1 MGLAGLMQLWPEAP
15 IAAGAAAPVKA
26 FSMAA
31 PRGVNVAPTASD
43 TDSVAVDSVALP
55 RDQGARQDTS
65 RARQTR
71 RPDLLTP
78 DPVVRDLS
86 DQVADTA
93 RALDSASVARVDT
106 GIVQRYL
113 RPDRNRQGVR
123 FDRSSPLLGPKTYGP
138 GETQL
143 DSTREEYVLRP
154 TTDTSA
160 VLRVD
165 ADTYR
170 RQRFESNK
178 TDSWRQIAKQRQG
191 QRRSRG
197 GLGVNI
203 VVPGGRESPF
213 STIFGKPQVDLR
225 VNGQADINAGFDYR
239 KSDRQVSITGD
250 ASQIDP
256 SFKQDLRLG
265 VTGTIGD
272 KMQIDIDWDTN
283 NQFDYQNQ
291 VKLKY
296 TGYEDEIIQSIEAGN
311 VFLETPSNLI
321 RGGTSQFGIKSTFQ
335 LGNFSL
341 TTIASQQEGQSSR
354 ETISGGSETSE
365 FGIRPT
371 EYDDNTHFFLSYF
384 FRNSWNEVL
393 SDPNNIRLLN
403 GFQEITEIEVWRL
416 DIDPSTDE
424 PNTRKAVAVVD
435 LGESSRLITETRDFE
450 DVILPGRNRDQY
462 PESELETLRGNEQ
475 GTSVTDYFKNQV
487 PQPLNDEDFQ
497 TGTFVR
503 LEENR
508 DYTFDP
514 NLGYLSLNQRLQ
526 EQEALAVAFKFR
538 SSNGQVEQIGDF
550 SSDDGGAEGG
560 QNDRQLI
567 LKLLR
572 PSSMPAPTASA
583 RVPAW
588 YLQMRNVYRLGGRGF
603 TPDNFQLDVTYS
615 PPGQNSTPT
624 VREIDNSPLLRVL
637 GLDRLNVD
645 GAPTP
650 DNQFDFIPGIT
661 IDPGEGLLFFPYIE
675 PFGQRLAEVAE
686 ENGSQNEAA
695 PFIFRELYENKREN
709 AARND
714 TDKDA
719 FSIEGEY
726 RGSSQEFFDL
736 QAFTG
741 IVEGSV
747 EVTSGGTKLQEGV
760 DYVVDYQGGTVT
772 ITDQSYLAEGRDI
785 EISYEKNSFT
795 NLQQKTL
802 LGARADY
809 ALRDQVALG
818 ATVMRLSEKSPV
830 DKYRIG
836 EEPIQNTIW
845 GVDGSLN
852 LEPGWLTRAVDAVP
866 LIQTRGESSIQ
877 VSGEFAQLRPG
888 HTETEAYQRTRD
900 RLSAAG
906 LGFRPDERDGISY
919 IDDFEGFENTFSL
932 AQNPQGWTL
941 SSPPE
946 EGVTPLGSA
955 PGSRTDSLITNRRAL
970 FGWYQL
976 NQNTLEDVAGKSSV
990 RGEEGAF
997 RLVDVRNVFPNR
1009 DLTNDVDPTIR
1020 TLDLYFNPFERGP
1033 YNYTTELGSFVREP
1047 EENWGGF
1054 TQRLPDG
1061 YNDFSLQNVE
1071 FVEFI
1076 FRPFP
1081 EGGDAGADAKLYL
1094 NLGNISEDVVPN
1106 GRLNSEDGLSSS
1118 FREEDLD
1125 IWGRTPS
1132 GQTNEAIDVFGNRTE
1147 DLGLDGLASYDESAY
1162 ADELLERNQF
1172 SDFVQALDNVDRT
1185 GLTGEQQDYLDAEIA
1200 RARLDPSGDDYQYFD
1215 NDVFFQDPEL
1225 FPRSLYPDG
1234 ATVQQ
1239 RFSRYFSNGE
1249 LNGFETQNRLAR
1261 NVSVRRG
1268 VSQTP
1273 EDEDLNFNQSIDVV
1287 NEYYEYEIPL
1297 SEQVLQQQADET
1309 ATNDFVV
1316 SEIRDDETG
1325 QGTGWYK
1332 VRIPVRLADD
1342 PPSDRD
1348 DVREVGD
1355 IDGFNLIESIRMWT
1369 SGHTKPIT
1377 IRFATL
1383 ELVGSQWREA
1393 EEVPTEDQTDPEDG
1407 TPVVEEGDAEV
1418 RVASVNDEEDANY
1431 ESPLGAILSRTRSAR
1446 GTQARS
1452 REQALVLSVD
1462 DLGGQTLGKQEQRG
1476 VVKTVQAL
1484 NLLKYRRVRMY
1495 THLHGTISSMA
1506 PAIQSEDG
1514 PDNDVLDE
1522 NLRLFVRF
1530 GTNQSDSYYEYEQN
1544 LIADNIPRPS
1554 TNAQQLWR
1562 EENSVNLVLSALNRL
1577 KVARDQAA
1585 VAPTDVYA
1593 RRADELSDE
1602 YGSRPESLIPT
1613 LKIRGTPALSGI
1625 TTLVIGIRHV
1635 GNTTDEI
1642 ENVELWTNELRVT
1655 GYDERPGWAVTS
1667 NATVQLADVAEVSGS
1682 FENRT
1687 DGFGSLSSTLN
1698 ERQQSDRRIWNL
1710 RSSFNVD
1717 KLLPERQG
1725 WQIPVT
1731 VEAGEE
1737 RQTPRFDPIRNDV
1750 RVEEIV
1756 DQIESD
1762 ASLSD
1767 EEREQQIEEVR
1778 TRAETLQKDR
1788 SMTMSIQKQG
1798 SESWALRNTLDAL
1811 SLSGSYSTQTARS
1824 PEQLVNDQWSW
1835 NSDATYQLT
1844 FGQPRTIAPFWF
1856 LDAVPV
1862 LGRLG
1867 DLQFNYVPQST
1878 RFSATASRTFQSIR
1892 NRDQRTNIPDD
1903 AVRGRAQNPFRDTQT
1918 FNHSRTFNLQYNPFQ
1933 FLNLTFGTNTRET
1946 LNRVGANERINL
1958 YDRDGVL
1965 LATTDDLERFLE
1977 ESPAYDEGSIGDSV
1991 FVENRLDMKSEGEIL
2006 SDLINGRSSGR
2017 TSQYAQNFTAT
2028 LRPSLLEGDT
2038 FDWINLRDITY
2049 SASFNWQN
2057 APEGSPVGATASNSA
2072 TLNTGVSL
2080 QPNRVW
2086 ERFGFFRAMKEA
2098 QQKARQEK
2106 EAARRE
2112 REREKEERREREARG
2127 EEDTGEEQQGAEGEP
2142 SDGNGGDTPSGDNTG
2157 NDAEN
2162 GAGEGDSPEEND
2174 GSGDAPQRSWSD
2186 LPLPDPVGVL
2196 RRVALTFLD
2205 IRDIRFTYQN
2215 TRSVQ
2220 TTGVGNETEIL
2231 PPGSTE
2237 EPSLPQVDYGLL
2249 DAFAG
2254 QGPSL
2259 GYRFGLSRDIDIGQR
2274 VLGTDRQVVDAL
2286 SNQNNVGASTTLTP
2300 SQALQIDL
2308 DWTLKWSN
2316 SPKTTYTRFDP
2327 EGLPGTQPPENLRTR
2342 EDGVSYTF
2350 FRNQSGTGSA
2360 SVWTFGSYDSFFESQ
2375 KALLEANVQNP
2386 AAGINAADVALTNT
2400 SATES
2405 FREAYIIGSGTAAG
2419 NGFVPFPL
2427 PGWNVRYSGIA
2438 DWPLLRSITQSATL
2452 RHGYSGTYTT
2462 AYNALSTAGDTTD
2475 FGIAGSTLS
2484 FEQPEFEASR
2494 SEIEE
2499 TFRPFIGLDVTWLG
2513 GFQTTIDW
2521 NRQNRASLSTTNLS
2535 VEESQANELSLTAT
2549 WRKRGLKLP
2558 LLPVGRLNNQITF
2571 SLTVKRAVTDQRTFS
2586 LRRALSEAVA
2596 QGFVYGSA
2604 EATSGDNVS
2613 VSEQTTLLTV
2623 EPQLQY
2629 QFSQRVNGQFQLT
2642 YEQLDG
2648 DSRRPSYT
2656 NIAGSFNVRINIS
2669 EN

>member
-1 MGLAGLMQLWPEAP
+1 MLWPEAP
-15 IAAGAAAPVKA
+15 EAEGSPAPA
-26 FSMAA
+26 WFGGISEALTSRPA
-31 PRGVNVAPTASD
+31 PYIRPAVSD
-43 TDSVAVDSVALP
+43 TDSVAVPADTVDIDTTAVP
-55 RDQGARQDTS
+55 PQRPDTART
-65 RARQTR
+65 RTTR

-78 DPVVRDLS
+78 DQSVQDLS
-86 DQVADTA
+86 VELADTA
-93 RALDSASVARVDT
+93 RTLDSATVAHADT
-106 GIVQRYL
+106 GLVDKYL
-113 RPDRNRQGVR
+113 RPRRDRRGIR
-123 FDRSSPLLGPKTYGP
+123 FGESSPLLGPKTYRA
-138 GETQL
+138 GETEL
-143 DSTREEYVLRP
+143 DSMRNEYIVRP

-160 VLRVD
+160 ILRVD
-165 ADTYR
+165 SETYR
-170 RQRFESNK
+170 QQRFASNA
-178 TDSWRQIAKQRQG
+178 TESWRQIAKQRQG
-191 QRRSRG
+191 QRRQRG

-296 TGYEDEIIQSIEAGN
+296 TGYEDEIVQSIEAGN

-321 RGGTSQFGIKSTFQ
+321 RGGTSQFGIKSRFQ

-365 FGIRPT
+365 FAIRPT

-393 SDPNNIRLLN
+393 SSPNNIQLLN

-424 PNTRKAVAVVD
+424 PDTRKAVAVVD
-435 LGESSRLITETRDFE
+435 LGESPRLITETD
-450 DVILPGRNRDQY
+450 DYNDLVLPSGAVDQY
-462 PESELETLRGNEQ
+462 PQSELDILRANEP
-475 GTSVTDYFKNQV
+475 GTSVSDYLKTQV
-487 PQPLNDEDFQ
+487 SQPLNDEDFQ

-526 EQEALAVAFKFR
+526 EQEALAIAFKYR
-538 SSNGQVEQIGDF
+538 ASNGQVQQVGDF
-550 SSDDGGAEGG
+550 SSDGGGAAGG
-560 QNDRQLI
+560 QNDRQLV

-583 RVPAW
+583 LVPAW

-603 TPDNFQLDVTYS
+603 TPDNFNLDITYS
-615 PPGQNSTPT
+615 PPGQSGTPT
-624 VREIDNSPLLRVL
+624 LREIDNSPLLRVL
-637 GLDRLNVD
+637 GLDRINVD
-645 GAPTP
+645 GASTP

-675 PFGQRLAEVAE
+675 PFGTRLEEVAQ
-686 ENGSQNEAA
+686 ENGSLSEAE
-695 PFIFRELYENKREN
+695 PFIFSELYDNKREN
-709 AARND
+709 AARNNS
-714 TDKDA
+714 DKDA
-719 FSIEGEY
+719 YAIEGEY

-809 ALRDQVALG
+809 ALRDQVAIG
-818 ATVMRLSEKSPV
+818 ATLMRLSEKSPV

-845 GVDGSLN
+845 GVDGSLD
-852 LEPGWLTRAVDAVP
+852 LEPGWLTRAVDAMP

-877 VSGEFAQLRPG
+877 LSGEFAQLRPG
-888 HTETEAYQRTRD
+888 HTETEAYRRTQD
-900 RLSAAG
+900 RLSGAG
-906 LGFRPDERDGISY
+906 LGFRPDEQDGISY

-932 AQNPQGWTL
+932 AQNPQGWSL
-941 SSPPE
+941 SAPPA
-946 EGVTPLGSA
+946 EGVTPLGTA
-955 PGSRTDSLITNRRAL
+955 TGSKTDSLVTNRRAL

-990 RGEEGAF
+990 RGEESAF

-1009 DLTNDVDPTIR
+1009 DLTNDVDPTLR

-1033 YNYTTELGSFVREP
+1033 YNYTTELGSFVGTP

-1054 TQRLPDG
+1054 TQRLPEG

-1071 FVEFI
+1071 FIEFI
-1076 FRPFP
+1076 FKPYP
-1081 EGGDAGADAKLYL
+1081 EGGDAGANAKLYL
-1094 NLGNISEDVVPN
+1094 NLGNISEDVIPN
-1106 GRLNSEDGLSSS
+1106 DRLNSEDGLSSS
-1118 FREEDLD
+1118 FNEEDLD
-1125 IWGRTPS
+1125 DWGRTPS
-1132 GQTNEAIDVFGNRTE
+1132 GQTNEAIDISGNRTE

-1172 SDFVQALDNVDRT
+1172 SDFYQSLDNVDRT
-1185 GLTGEQQDYLDAEIA
+1185 GLTSEQQSYLDAEIA
-1200 RARLDPSGDDYQYFD
+1200 RARLDPSGDDYQYFE

-1225 FPRSLYPDG
+1225 YPRSLYPEG

-1249 LNGFETQNRLAR
+1249 LNGFEAQNRLAR

-1273 EDEDLNFNQSIDVV
+1273 EDEDLNFNQTIDVV

-1297 SEQVLQQQADET
+1297 SEQVLDQQADET

-1342 PPSDRD
+1342 PPADRN

-1369 SGHTKPIT
+1369 SGHSQPIT

-1393 EEVPTEDQTDPEDG
+1393 EEIPTEDQTDPDDG
-1407 TPVVEEGDAEV
+1407 SPVVEEGNAEV

-1476 VVKTVQAL
+1476 VVKSVQAL

-1506 PAIQSEDG
+1506 PALQSEDG

-1530 GTNQSDSYYEYEQN
+1530 GTNQSDSYYEYEQE
-1544 LIADNIPRPS
+1544 LIADDIPGPETS
-1554 TNAQQLWR
+1554 AQQLWR

-1585 VAPTDVYA
+1585 TPPTEVFS
-1593 RRADELSDE
+1593 RRADALSDE
-1602 YGSRPESLIPT
+1602 YGDRPENLIPT

-1625 TTLVIGIRHV
+1625 TTIVIGVRHM

-1698 ERQQSDRRIWNL
+1698 ERQQSDRQIWNV

-1762 ASLSD
+1762 PSLSAD
-1767 EEREQQIEEVR
+1767 ERERQIEEVR
-1778 TRAETLQKDR
+1778 NRAETLRKDR
-1788 SMTMSIQKQG
+1788 SMTASVQKQG
-1798 SESWALRNTLDAL
+1798 SESWLLRNTMDAL

-1844 FGQPRTIAPFWF
+1844 FGQPRTVSPFWF
-1856 LDAVPV
+1856 LDDVPV

-1878 RFSATASRTFQSIR
+1878 RFSASASRTFQSIR

-1903 AVRGRAQNPFRDTQT
+1903 AVKGRAQNPFRDTQT

-1946 LNRVGANERINL
+1946 LNRAGATERINL
-1958 YDRDGVL
+1958 YDRDGRL
-1965 LATTDDLERFLE
+1965 IATTDDLDRFLA
-1977 ESPAYDEGSIGDSV
+1977 ESPQYDQGSIGDSV
-1991 FVENRLDMKSEGEIL
+1991 FVENRLDMKSEGDIL
-2006 SDLINGRSSGR
+2006 SDLLSGRSSGR
-2017 TSQYAQNFTAT
+2017 TGQYAQNFTAT
-2028 LRPSLLEGDT
+2028 LRPSLLEGET
-2038 FDWINLRDITY
+2038 FNWIDLRDITY
-2049 SASFNWQN
+2049 SSTFNWRN

-2072 TLNTGVSL
+2072 TLNTGISL

-2086 ERFGFFRAMKEA
+2086 ERFGFFRSMKEA
-2098 QQKARQEK
+2098 QEKARREK
-2106 EAARRE
+2106 EAERRE
-2112 REREKEERREREARG
+2112 REREKEERREGETDDGAEDTAETAPDAQETPEEEAR
-2127 EEDTGEEQQGAEGEP
+2127 EESQEPQGDE
-2142 SDGNGGDTPSGDNTG
+2142 GGDESGEDS
-2157 NDAEN
+2157 
-2162 GAGEGDSPEEND
+2162 GEDRPE
-2174 GSGDAPQRSWSD
+2174 QRSWSD

-2196 RRVALTFLD
+2196 RRVALTFMD
-2205 IRDIRFTYQN
+2205 IRDVRFTYQN

-2220 TTGVGNETEIL
+2220 TTGVGNEQEIL
-2231 PPGSTE
+2231 PPGSPR
-2237 EPSLPQVDYGLL
+2237 EPALPQVDYSLY
-2249 DAFAG
+2249 DAFLG
-2254 QGPSL
+2254 RGPSF
-2259 GYRFGLSRDIDIGQR
+2259 GYRFGFSRDIGISQR

-2286 SNQNNVGASTTLTP
+2286 TNQNDVGASTTLSP
-2300 SQALQIDL
+2300 SQALQVDL
-2308 DWTLKWSN
+2308 DWSLKWSN

-2327 EGLPGTQPPENLRTR
+2327 DSVPGTQRPENFRTR

-2350 FRNQSGTGSA
+2350 FRNESGSGSA
-2360 SVWTFGSYDSFFESQ
+2360 SVWTFGSYDSFFDSQ
-2375 KALLEANVQNP
+2375 KELLEANVSNP
-2386 AAGINAADVALTNT
+2386 TSGADPSGVALTNT
-2400 SATES
+2400 SATNS
-2405 FREAYIIGSGTAAG
+2405 FRDAYLVGGGTAAG

-2427 PGWNVRYSGIA
+2427 PGWNVRYTGIA

-2462 AYNALSTAGDTTD
+2462 AYNALSTAGDTTN

-2484 FEQPEFEASR
+2484 FQQPDFESSR
-2494 SEIEE
+2494 VEIEE
-2499 TFRPFIGLDVTWLG
+2499 TYRPLLGVDVTWLG

-2521 NRQNRASLSTTNLS
+2521 NRQNRVSLSTTNLS
-2535 VEESQANELSLTAT
+2535 VEESAASELSLTAT

-2586 LRRALSEAVA
+2586 LRRALSEAAA
-2596 QGFVYGSA
+2596 QGFAYGSA
-2604 EATSGDNVS
+2604 DARTGDNVS
-2613 VSEQTTLLTV
+2613 ISEQTTLLTI

-2642 YEQLDG
+2642 YERLDG